1 MMRSVT
7 TLLLFLLTCAPE
19 AEQER
24 RAKNVILFIGDAA
37 GIPTLNAASIY
48 GYNQPRK
55 LFVQNMRNIA
65 LMETSAASNWV
76 TDSAAGMTAIVTGR
90 KTYNGVVSQSDKA
103 VRRKKDGEPLKTILE
118 YAEERGLSTG
128 VVSNSSVASATP
140 AACYAHVNDRNKTGE
155 IFSQALAPH
164 FGDGVDVLIGSGRE
178 AILNDT
184 RMLGLDIEQALA
196 AGGLG
201 SYGSLDEIPVEAR
214 RAVVLL
220 EDSAFDL
227 GEATERAIGVLSHN
241 PTGFFLMVESDL
253 HTEKLV
259 RGLERTVAFDRV
271 IRRTA
276 ESFSDDETL
285 IVFTADHSY
294 DLRIHDGGRDEPL
307 IHESERRA
315 PLDEEES
322 VRLENVRR
330 DDDHTAEE
338 VLVAAQGPGAERV
351 RGVIANTDLFQVMM
365 DAYGWE
371 ATP

>member
-1 MMRSVT
+1 MRRSVT
-7 TLLLFLLTCAPE
+7 TLLLFLLACAPE

-37 GIPTLNAASIY
+37 GIPTLHAASIH
-48 GYNQPRK
+48 GYDQPRK
-55 LFVQNMRNIA
+55 LFIHNMPHIA
-65 LMETSAASNWV
+65 LMETSSASGWV

-90 KTYNGVVSQSDKA
+90 KTHNGVVSQSDKA

-128 VVSNSSVASATP
+128 VVSNSSIVSATP

-155 IFSQALAPH
+155 IFSQALAPQ
-164 FGDGVDVLIGSGRE
+164 FGDGVDVLIGPGRE
-178 AILNDT
+178 AILHDT
-184 RMLGLDIEQALA
+184 RTLGLDLEQALA
-196 AGGLG
+196 AAGLELH
-201 SYGSLDEIPVEAR
+201 GSLGEIPVEAR

-241 PTGFFLMVESDL
+241 PSGFFLMVESDL
-253 HTEKLV
+253 HTKRLV
-259 RGLERTVAFDRV
+259 RGLEKTVAFDRV

-315 PLDEEES
+315 PFEETES
-322 VRLENVRR
+322 VRLKNVRR
-330 DDDHTAEE
+330 DADHTAEE

-365 DAYGWE
+365 DAYCWE
-371 ATP
+371 TTP